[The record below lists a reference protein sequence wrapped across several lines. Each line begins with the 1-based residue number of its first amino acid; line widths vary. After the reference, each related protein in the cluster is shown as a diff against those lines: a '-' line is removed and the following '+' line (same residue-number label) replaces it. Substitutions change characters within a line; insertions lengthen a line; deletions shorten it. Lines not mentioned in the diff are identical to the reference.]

1 MIGRWFNQWVEDRL
15 VIAIGLAADLR
26 AVVGPGCHS
35 SAFREATPDEVAAIG
50 EYLAQHG
57 LRAKAPGNVVPFP
70 TANDQPRSPST
81 PPDPAA

>member
-26 AVVGPGCHS
+26 AVVGPGGHS
-35 SAFREATPDEVAAIG
+35 SPFREATPDEVAAIG

-70 TANDQPRSPST
+70 VPHETPADPPPPPS
-81 PPDPAA
+81 AA